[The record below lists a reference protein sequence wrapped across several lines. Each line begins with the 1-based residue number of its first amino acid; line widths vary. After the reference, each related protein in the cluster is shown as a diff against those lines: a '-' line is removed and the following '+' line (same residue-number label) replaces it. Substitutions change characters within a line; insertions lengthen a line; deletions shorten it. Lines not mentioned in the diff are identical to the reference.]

1 MARAKPRIDGAS
13 NTPLPVGA
21 TQFPA
26 EAGGP
31 PEPFPPGISIRSR
44 RGVQIDFVYDGRR
57 CTETMAGEPTV
68 KLVREAATKRAAVL
82 RDIEYNRFSYE
93 AAFPDSRKVLRAA
106 RDAAAASTGVQA
118 VKMHTLLDDYVALYA
133 KENPNA
139 SNTLLTYRE
148 VVRSRLAPA
157 LSDLRPDEV
166 TSEFLIS
173 FREHLREVPLTDKR
187 IGNVLTPL
195 RGAMALARER
205 GLIREN
211 PFDKLRPTIRRR
223 GSKVVLDENG
233 LPLFDEALPNSLD
246 PRYQDAAKQADPL
259 DHEERASVLGAMVG
273 QVRNYFLF
281 AFWSG
286 LRTGE
291 LIALRWC
298 DVDWDNSR
306 ICVRLAWS
314 KKTFTLTK
322 GKRARWVKM
331 TEPAKQALL
340 AQKAITGGAGRWV
353 FHNPKTA
360 DRWQNSER
368 VRQHWIAALSRA
380 EVRYRKPYQTRH
392 TYASLMVSAGEI
404 PEWVADQMGH
414 LDTRMVTEVYARWLR
429 RPDMVP
435 GVSAAT
441 AYAEEWREAAS
452 LAQHVDV
459 MPNAVDDIPVGSDEE
474 DEALEWLEEET
485 DAGSGKD

>member
-1 MARAKPRIDGAS
+1 M
-13 NTPLPVGA
+13 
-21 TQFPA
+21 
-26 EAGGP
+26 
-31 PEPFPPGISIRSR
+31 
-44 RGVQIDFVYDGRR
+44 
-57 CTETMAGEPTV
+57 
-68 KLVREAATKRAAVL
+68 
-82 RDIEYNRFSYE
+82 
-93 AAFPDSRKVLRAA
+93 
-106 RDAAAASTGVQA
+106 
-118 VKMHTLLDDYVALYA
+118 
-133 KENPNA
+133 
-139 SNTLLTYRE
+139 
-148 VVRSRLAPA
+148 
-157 LSDLRPDEV
+157 
-166 TSEFLIS
+166 
-173 FREHLREVPLTDKR
+173 
-187 IGNVLTPL
+187 
-195 RGAMALARER
+195 
-205 GLIREN
+205 
-211 PFDKLRPTIRRR
+211 
-223 GSKVVLDENG
+223 
-233 LPLFDEALPNSLD
+233 PLFDEALPNSLD

-259 DHEERASVLGAMVG
+259 DHEERASVLGVMVG

-322 GKRARWVKM
+322 GKRARWVNM

-340 AQKAITGGAGRWV
+340 AQKAITGGVGRWV

-368 VRQHWIAALSRA
+368 VRQHWIAALSKA
-380 EVRYRKPYQTRH
+380 GVRYRKPYQTRH

-414 LDTRMVTEVYARWLR
+414 LDTRMVTEVYAKWLR

-435 GVSAAT
+435 GMSAAT
-441 AYAEEWREAAS
+441 AYAEEWLEAAS

-459 MPNAVDDIPVGSDEE
+459 MPNAVDDFPFGSDEE
-474 DEALEWLEEET
+474 DEALEWLEEER
-485 DAGSGKD
+485 DAGSSKD